1 MNKLRNYLLTNL
13 LSWITFDTPLGYLR
27 SWDENKMAS
36 EDWLSCYRKPNINL
50 SLRKPENTFW
60 FNKSAVKNFFENVVQ
75 VLQKHIF
82 TVNRIY
88 HFDESGISAVYAWS
102 PSWKKS
108 KISGLTGFRRLFLG
122 ALFSQ
127 MEIQY
132 RLYLY
137 FQGCITKTTLL
148 MMHYSL

>member
-1 MNKLRNYLLTNL
+1 MRTKWPVKIGYPAIVSQTSIWVYENLRIP
-13 LSWITFDTPLGYLR
+13 LS
-27 SWDENKMAS
+27 
-36 EDWLSCYRKPNINL
+36 
-50 SLRKPENTFW
+50 FW

-108 KISGLTGFRRLFLG
+108 KTSGSTGFRRLFLG